1 MPVVVSESAIM
12 LEKLRTAYVS
22 ESNGQARY
30 EAFAAKAEGEGW
42 HGVACLFRAAAI
54 AEQIHADNHGRI
66 LRQLG
71 GDLEFTPHPVDP
83 ANTLENLRTAVAG
96 EVFEVDILYP
106 SFVQQARACHD
117 EAVERTYTWALEAEK
132 AHARLFNEALAKME
146 SEDEESWITT
156 ADGFYVCPG
165 CGYTTE
171 QEHEAERC
179 GICDCPRNRFGII
192 R

>member
-1 MPVVVSESAIM
+1 MLVVASENAIL

-30 EAFAAKAEGEGW
+30 EEFAAKAVGEGW

-54 AEQIHADNHGRI
+54 AEQIHADSHGRI

-71 GDLEFTPHPVDP
+71 GQMDFSPHPVNSG
-83 ANTLENLRTAVAG
+83 NTLENLRTAVAG
-96 EVFEVDILYP
+96 EVFEVDTLYP
-106 SFVQQARACHD
+106 AFVEQARQCRD
-117 EAVERTYTWALEAEK
+117 VAVERTFTWALEAEK
-132 AHARLFNEALAKME
+132 AHARLFSEALARME
-146 SEDEESWITT
+146 SEDQESWITL

-165 CGYTTE
+165 CGYITE
-171 QEHEAERC
+171 QQHEAERC
-179 GICDCPRNRFGII
+179 GVCDCPRNRFGVV

>member
-1 MPVVVSESAIM
+1 MPVVASENAIL

-22 ESNGQARY
+22 ESNGHARY
-30 EAFAAKAEGEGW
+30 QEFATKADAEGW

-71 GDLEFTPHPVDP
+71 IEIEFAPHPVHTGI
-83 ANTLENLRTAVAG
+83 TLDNLRTAVAG

-106 SFVQQARACHD
+106 SFVEQARQCHD
-117 EAVERTYTWALEAEK
+117 VAVERTFTWALEAEK
-132 AHARLFNEALAKME
+132 AHARLFNEALARME
-146 SEDEESWITT
+146 SEDEESWITL

-171 QEHEAERC
+171 QQHEADRC
-179 GICDCPRNRFGII
+179 GVCDCPRNRFGVI